1 MAIGKLF
8 LVGSKGVPR
17 LSAVKSSR
25 LTPGQKSLEFETPE
39 SDATPAANGKAHAN
53 GDGAIE
59 MPRAEK
65 ANGSADTSPDS
76 QEPHVADDASADVEH
91 GKARRRATAESMA
104 AKQRDISV
112 SEFFAKN
119 RHLLGFDNPR
129 KALLTTVKEAVDN
142 SLDACEEAGL
152 VPEIWV
158 AIEATGNN
166 RFRVSVQDN
175 GPGIVKKQIP
185 LIFGKLLYGSKFHRL
200 RMSRGQQGIGI
211 SAAGMYG
218 MLTTGKPVK
227 IISKLSPKKPAHYF
241 ELQIDTKRNQPEI
254 INGKGEGVDLKGG
267 KDFHEELV
275 KHGID
280 WNAHYQAE
288 EGKEPQE
295 VKSGTRVTIE
305 LEGRFIRGRG
315 SVDEYLEQTAIAN
328 PHVTLHYKDPE
339 GNETTYSRATTQLP
353 PEPKEIKPHPYGIE
367 LGRLVTMLKDTSGGT
382 MAAFLTESFSRV
394 SSAVARKIC
403 EEAKIS
409 TRSNPH
415 RIGRQEADSL
425 YQAIQNTR
433 ISPPATDCL
442 VPIGEQL
449 ILKGLHQVVPGEFY
463 CAATRP
469 PAVYR
474 GNPFLIEVGLAYGGV
489 STAQKVSLEALT
501 EMLGETDARTL
512 RQFLMN
518 SFDGIGS
525 EAADKIMTQAK
536 MGTRQSPS
544 KLSKEEI
551 TMLHAAMRNVNL
563 SEGQSMQ
570 VFRYANRVPLQFQP
584 AACAITQSV
593 IGNNWRSYGLSQ
605 SRGNLPHG
613 PVTVM
618 VHMASVWVPFT
629 SESKEAIASYPE
641 IQKELRLAL
650 QAVGRKLGMYLNRRQ
665 KVKQEG
671 ERRSVFLRYL
681 GEVATA
687 IGTIQDLD
695 DKKTEALY
703 DKLLHVAK
711 RKTAEA
717 DTKLDERGKKIE
729 QGEEEFGDNVLIV
742 EQADLLEDGSAA

>member
-1 MAIGKLF
+1 MT
-8 LVGSKGVPR
+8 
-17 LSAVKSSR
+17 AVKS
-25 LTPGQKSLEFETPE
+25 PNAPNQKLLKLVHEGEPVAENSNG
-39 SDATPAANGKAHAN
+39 AAAANGHAHAE
-53 GDGAIE
+53 D
-59 MPRAEK
+59 
-65 ANGSADTSPDS
+65 ANGAAHEPDVS
-76 QEPHVADDASADVEH
+76 SGSSH
-91 GKARRRATAESMA
+91 RRRATAESMA

-142 SLDACEEAGL
+142 SLDACEEAGIT
-152 VPEIWV
+152 PEIWV
-158 AIEATGNN
+158 AVEATGNN
-166 RFRVSVQDN
+166 RFKISVQDN

-227 IISKLSPKKPAHYF
+227 IISKLSPRKPAHYF

-254 INGKGEGVDLKGG
+254 INGRGEGVDIEAG
-267 KDFHEELV
+267 KDFHERLQ
-275 KHGID
+275 KNGID
-280 WNAHYQAE
+280 WETHYAAE

-328 PHVTLHYKDPE
+328 PHVTLHYKDAE
-339 GNETTYSRATTQLP
+339 GNETSYRRSTTQLP

-367 LGRLVTMLKDTSGGT
+367 LGRLVTMLKDATGST
-382 MAAFLTESFSRV
+382 ISAFLTDSFSRV
-394 SSAVARKIC
+394 SSSVARKIC
-403 EEAKIS
+403 EEAKIT
-409 TRSNPH
+409 TRANPR
-415 RIGRQEADSL
+415 RIGRQEADAL

-433 ISPPATDCL
+433 ISAPATDCL

-449 ILKGLHQVVPGEFY
+449 ILKGLAHVVPGEFY

-518 SFDGIGS
+518 SFDGIGNEAS
-525 EAADKIMTQAK
+525 EKILTQAK

-544 KLSKEEI
+544 KLKKDEI
-551 TMLHAAMRNVNL
+551 VQLHAAMRNVNL
-563 SEGQSMQ
+563 SEGQAMQ

-605 SRGNLPHG
+605 SRGNLPQG

-641 IQKELRLAL
+641 IQKELRLGL

-687 IGTIQDLD
+687 CSMIDDELD
-695 DKKTEALY
+695 RDALY
-703 DKLLHVAK
+703 EKLLHVAK

-717 DTKLDERGKKIE
+717 DTKLDERGKKVE
-729 QGEEEFGDNVLIV
+729 EGEEEFGENVLIV
-742 EQADLLEDGSAA
+742 EQADA